1 MYYFIIPSELCEH
14 RRVFT
19 QNPRTN
25 DGRVVLT
32 MRDLNKTRFSL
43 GPAEIVNETDLSRLM
58 QPAVN
63 DTEDGTAEVPDDSSV
78 TEVPDDSQSTSTAE
92 DTDST
97 EETTIINEEE

>member
-1 MYYFIIPSELCEH
+1 MYYFILPSELCER

-19 QNPRTN
+19 QNPRTS
-25 DGRVVLT
+25 DGRVVPT

-63 DTEDGTAEVPDDSSV
+63 DTEDNAAEVSDVSSVAEVPDDS
-78 TEVPDDSQSTSTAE
+78 QATSTTE
-92 DTDST
+92 DTDNA
-97 EETTIINEEE
+97 EETITTNEEE